1 MLILSFFYIGP
12 KETLALSFP
21 EGRFLMKGGYVE
33 VGCLEGGPVL
43 VSVNGHLECWK
54 GVEESN
60 KEPGSST
67 DVQPPFAM
75 P

>member
-1 MLILSFFYIGP
+1 M
-12 KETLALSFP
+12 
-21 EGRFLMKGGYVE
+21 EGCYVE

-67 DVQPPFAM
+67 GVQPGFAL